1 MSGCAVEF
9 IGVYLIT
16 SKRNKLGSLA
26 LQSDKDELTGL
37 TNEANAFITTPRT
50 SLDEATED
58 QPTEP
63 LQPTSHPSEIELGA
77 PFGSRRTNA
86 IITHQQPHHYPNSFI
101 PQGLHHHHH
110 HQQHQHQHQQPS
122 DYQSILQDKHRRR
135 SSYIRGLSLASQLVD
150 RTNEESES
158 PLIQLP
164 TPSTSTSSL
173 TSATQ
178 PNTNPRSHR
187 RTESKL
193 NHLLSGLSTMAHD
206 VLGGTNS
213 PRLEEHVEEEAAAE
227 NNITQSASDQQR
239 HDDVDLMEMG
249 HP

>member
-26 LQSDKDELTGL
+26 LQPDKDELTSL
-37 TNEANAFITTPRT
+37 TNEAGAFIATPRT
-50 SLDEATED
+50 SLDEPSED

-63 LQPTSHPSEIELGA
+63 IPHSSEIELGG

-86 IITHQQPHHYPNSFI
+86 IITQQQPHHYPNSFV
-101 PQGLHHHHH
+101 PQGLHNHHPHP
-110 HQQHQHQHQQPS
+110 HQQPS
-122 DYQSILQDKHRRR
+122 DYQSILHDKHRRR

-150 RTNEESES
+150 RTNDESES
-158 PLIQLP
+158 PLMQLP

-173 TSATQ
+173 TSATPQ
-178 PNTNPRSHR
+178 NANQRSHR

-206 VLGGTNS
+206 VLGGTNP
-213 PRLEEHVEEEAAAE
+213 PRLEEQVEEEAAAE
-227 NNITQSASDQQR
+227 NDITPNASDQQR